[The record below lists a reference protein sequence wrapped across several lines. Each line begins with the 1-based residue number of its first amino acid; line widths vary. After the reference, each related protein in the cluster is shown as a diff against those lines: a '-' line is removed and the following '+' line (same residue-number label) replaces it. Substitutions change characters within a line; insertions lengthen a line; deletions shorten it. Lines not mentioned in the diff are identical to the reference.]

1 MPPSA
6 EDKLDQIVATLTE
19 LRIAFATMTAELKTA
34 NDRGVE
40 HEARIRTLEAWRWKT
55 VGAAAAVGS
64 VASIVVNNLPS

>member
-40 HEARIRTLEAWRWKT
+40 HETRIRDLEAWRWKA
-55 VGAAAAVGS
+55 VGAAAAAGGI
-64 VASIVVNNLPS
+64 ASIIANHLP